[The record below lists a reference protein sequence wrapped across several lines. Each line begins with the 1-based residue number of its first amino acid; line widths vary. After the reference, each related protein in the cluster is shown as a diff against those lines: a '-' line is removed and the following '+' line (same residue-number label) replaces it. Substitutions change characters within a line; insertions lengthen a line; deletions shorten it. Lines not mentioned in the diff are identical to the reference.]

1 MQVDNLLN
9 LAFIVKAGNQRYPAF
24 APLAQGGDGVS
35 VVGAQCLEVMPGRAG
50 DRGVKSES
58 VSEPVSFPDSSTANS
73 VIEPPGSVFSL
84 SRALIRVADS
94 DIICDFI
101 TH

>member
-58 VSEPVSFPDSSTANS
+58 GKQSAAYVVVGQRACQ
-73 VIEPPGSVFSL
+73 FS
-84 SRALIRVADS
+84 
-94 DIICDFI
+94 
-101 TH
+101 